1 MAVITVRGLKRSE
14 GIIEETKSTYKGF
27 KLFCT
32 YKSLDPDTIGEE
44 VGEKFFSDKLLG
56 GIVPEVGDQFE
67 LLVDPF
73 DGRVKSVV
81 PVVKFKGFKDAPHA
95 SASEPSRDYSAKP
108 EDKNGNAN
116 NGNNTAK

>member
-1 MAVITVRGLKRSE
+1 MAIITVRGLKRSE

-32 YKSLDPDTIGEE
+32 YKSLDPETIGEE

-81 PVVKFKGFKDAPHA
+81 PVVKFNGFKDAPHA
-95 SASEPSRDYSAKP
+95 SAPSTPQTHNSPAQ
-108 EDKNGNAN
+108 NAS

>member
-1 MAVITVRGLKRSE
+1 MAIITVRGLKRSE

-32 YKSLDPDTIGEE
+32 YKSLDPETIGEE

-81 PVVKFKGFKDAPHA
+81 PVVKFKGFADAPHA
-95 SASEPSRDYSAKP
+95 ASVPTNSGVKS
-108 EDKNGNAN
+108 EDKNGNAT
-116 NGNNTAK
+116 NGNNAAK